1 MRGFV
6 LALSFVEPNTVLF
19 SQKSSRLPF
28 RFPTKLIDWC
38 ETLLGAGHNDAPGLI
53 LNAVTVIARTICY
66 GSPAGLGFFKRDI
79 E

>member
-1 MRGFV
+1 MNPIPAMRHELG
-6 LALSFVEPNTVLF
+6 LGTVLF
-19 SQKSSRLPF
+19 SQRSSKFSFLLS
-28 RFPTKLIDWC
+28 TKLIDWY

-53 LNAVTVIARTICY
+53 LNAVTVIAKTIFY